1 MGNVITVKGVIDSN
15 NLGFTQTNEHLF
27 YDLSWKKYRWL
38 ELPITDFDQI
48 LEEVNLY
55 KSNGGKTIID
65 ATPNHVGRSPEKL
78 KKISEITDINIIMG
92 CGYYNEPYYPEYVHI
107 KSTPE
112 LANIL
117 INEINNG
124 VGTTEIKPG
133 IIGEIGVDKLWIQGI
148 EERVI
153 RACARASNETGLRIL
168 THNNSQTNKH
178 FLSILGEEGM
188 IKNNIIFGN
197 QDESLLYDDIAYVL
211 DQGCYVQFSTIG
223 QEWIN
228 GDKRRAK
235 VLKKLINK
243 GYEDQ
248 LLISTGINKRERLA
262 TNGGHG
268 LIHIKKEFIPL
279 LHNIGVSTSAV
290 NKLVIDN
297 PKRIFD

>member
-1 MGNVITVKGVIDSN
+1 M
-15 NLGFTQTNEHLF
+15 
-27 YDLSWKKYRWL
+27 
-38 ELPITDFDQI
+38 
-48 LEEVNLY
+48 
-55 KSNGGKTIID
+55 
-65 ATPNHVGRSPEKL
+65 
-78 KKISEITDINIIMG
+78 
-92 CGYYNEPYYPEYVHI
+92 
-107 KSTPE
+107 
-112 LANIL
+112 
-117 INEINNG
+117 
-124 VGTTEIKPG
+124 
-133 IIGEIGVDKLWIQGI
+133 
-148 EERVI
+148 
-153 RACARASNETGLRIL
+153 
-168 THNNSQTNKH
+168 
-178 FLSILGEEGM
+178 
-188 IKNNIIFGN
+188 
-197 QDESLLYDDIAYVL
+197 L

-279 LHNIGVSTSAV
+279 LHDIGVSTSAV

>member
-117 INEINNG
+117 INEINSG

-153 RACARASNETGLRIL
+153 RACARASNETGLRML

-197 QDESLLYDDIAYVL
+197 QDESLLYNDIAYVL

-228 GDKRRAK
+228 GDKRRAE

-268 LIHIKKEFIPL
+268 LIHIKKGFIPL
-279 LHNIGVSTSAV
+279 LHDIGVSTSAV